1 MAVFDATALLY
12 AVDPKAPALSE
23 VLVYAGSAASRYLD
37 TIFRSACFR
46 IAPFGERS
54 TIELAK
60 MTDAILAAGN
70 FRAGSEETRAK
81 IKFDRQVIAITRV
94 EGQTTIYSDDH
105 GLTKFATKPSLQ
117 VVPANELPLPPTQR
131 ALAFE

>member
-81 IKFDRQVIAITRV
+81 IKFDRQIIPITQMESR
-94 EGQTTIYSDDH
+94 TTIYSDDQ
-105 GLTKFATKPSLQ
+105 GLTKFAARLGLQ
-117 VVPANELPLPPTQR
+117 VIPVHESPLPPAQR